1 MLGIPILY
9 FAWKKMTN
17 PLQRFLVSVH
27 HLTVHKVVLLQHT
40 LGYVSLGERLSWYLP
55 ILVVP
60 IQV

>member
-1 MLGIPILY
+1 
-9 FAWKKMTN
+9 MTN